1 MTLRMTPAA
10 RFLKHLPAVFLCMA
24 FVSVPLIAQKAS
36 LSQQVA
42 VMKALKPDL
51 KTIGVLAGS
60 LTDKLTQDL
69 TRAGLGQG
77 ITVVIAKPKDPREVV
92 SLYKKLFADRKIQ
105 ILWLP
110 DASDEVVS
118 GVSIDYLKENTVMD
132 GVGLCVDD
140 RKHVAGGALLSVQS
154 EGGKL
159 VAYVNKKIAAVVGAA
174 IPGEGTGISFVSQ

>member
-1 MTLRMTPAA
+1 MTRCRTLPDHFMTI
-10 RFLKHLPAVFLCMA
+10 LVGLSVCMA
-24 FVSVPLIAQKAS
+24 FISMPLLAQKAS
-36 LSQQVA
+36 LSQQIA
-42 VMKALKPDL
+42 VMKALKPEL
-51 KTIGVLAGS
+51 KTVGVLAGS

-92 SLYKKLFADRKIQ
+92 SLYKKMVSERKIQ

-110 DASDEVVS
+110 DAADEVVS
-118 GVSIDYLKENTVMD
+118 GVSIDYLKENTAMD

-140 RKHVAGGALLSVQS
+140 KKHIASGALLCVQS

-159 VAYVNKKIAAVVGAA
+159 TAYVNKKIAAVVGAA